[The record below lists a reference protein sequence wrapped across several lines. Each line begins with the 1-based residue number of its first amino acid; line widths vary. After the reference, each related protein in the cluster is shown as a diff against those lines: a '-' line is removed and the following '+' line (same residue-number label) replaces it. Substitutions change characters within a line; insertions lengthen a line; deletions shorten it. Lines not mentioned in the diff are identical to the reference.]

1 MHLCWASNRNCT
13 NDLKNI
19 YSNHTW
25 YKNLLQVSHCLLI
38 QRLHITLKMHCFFCN
53 KDETEHFSKAFNCN
67 SEMES
72 RGAKGP
78 RRFVAAPE
86 GHKVNQGGLWKPCRN
101 APLKAQALW
110 AGSNAH
116 VYYSLNPKYA
126 SAFTQFFEVHAPEL
140 LLQYWLAKL
149 KIEVKIVKIQWNRKL
164 APAMT

>member
-1 MHLCWASNRNCT
+1 MVWKSTSSFILLTHSKTSYNMKKLLVFSN
-13 NDLKNI
+13 DAK
-19 YSNHTW
+19 
-25 YKNLLQVSHCLLI
+25 K
-38 QRLHITLKMHCFFCN
+38 
-53 KDETEHFSKAFNCN
+53 TEHTSVKLSNAIQKWRA
-67 SEMES
+67 E
-72 RGAKGP
+72 GQGP

-126 SAFTQFFEVHAPEL
+126 SAFTQFFEVHAPEI